1 MEAEIK
7 AKGIEEKH
15 VLHKPKK
22 NGSVIPPKRRS
33 VKQMIWER
41 VVDPSIAANK
51 GTKKKK
57 KNNNYVVVHPTFS
70 SESFID

>member
-1 MEAEIK
+1 MEGEIK
-7 AKGIEEKH
+7 AKGGE
-15 VLHKPKK
+15 K

-41 VVDPSIAANK
+41 VIDPSIAANK

-57 KNNNYVVVHPTFS
+57 NNNSVVVYPTFS
-70 SESFID
+70 SEPFIDY